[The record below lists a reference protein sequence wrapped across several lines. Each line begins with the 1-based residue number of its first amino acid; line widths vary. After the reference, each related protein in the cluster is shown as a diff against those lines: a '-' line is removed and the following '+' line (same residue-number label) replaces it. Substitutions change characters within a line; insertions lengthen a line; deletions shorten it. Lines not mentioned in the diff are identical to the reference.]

1 MNKKKKPVMDEERKV
16 RNISDYVFDCT
27 NRLRL
32 TADLLS
38 YIVKQKKDFVDVTG
52 NSMSIIVSMYDVY
65 SRDTIVVLG
74 NVVDGNNQTSS
85 LYTFVSYVKDEKKRA
100 RYTRRIDRLKKDL
113 NTVIQARGNK
123 VAHFNTKLNIHEK
136 GHFHINQM
144 IQIDPRLLKR
154 MAKRIDTLVWNIR
167 EDLDIEGSF
176 WCCRGDPLVQSF
188 QRLIGKKPKL

>member
-1 MNKKKKPVMDEERKV
+1 MNDERKN
-16 RNISDYVFDCT
+16 RNISDYIFDNT

-38 YIVKQKKDFVDVTG
+38 YLCKNKDDFVESNG
-52 NSMSIIVSMYDVY
+52 NSMPIIVSMYDVY
-65 SRDTIVVLG
+65 SRDSIIILG
-74 NVVDGNNQTSS
+74 NVVDGNTQTSS

-100 RYTRRIDRLKKDL
+100 RYTKRIDRLKKDL
-113 NTVIQARGNK
+113 NMVVQARGNK

-136 GHFHINQM
+136 GHFHVNQM

-154 MAKRIDTLVWNIR
+154 MAKRIDTLVWDIR
-167 EDLDIEGSF
+167 EDLEIEGSF
-176 WCCRGDPLVQSF
+176 WLSRGDPLAQSF

>member
-1 MNKKKKPVMDEERKV
+1 MNKKKKPLMDEKRKI
-16 RNISDYVFDCT
+16 RSISDYIFDCT

-38 YIVKQKKDFVDVTG
+38 YLGKNKGDFVESSE
-52 NSMSIIVSMYDVY
+52 NSMPIVVSMYDVY
-65 SRDTIVVLG
+65 SRDSIVVLG
-74 NVVDGNNQTSS
+74 NIVDDNKKASS
-85 LYTFVSYVKDEKKRA
+85 LYTFVSYVKDEKKRT
-100 RYTRRIDRLKKDL
+100 RYTRRIDKLKKDL
-113 NTVIQARGNK
+113 NMVVQARGNK

-136 GHFHINQM
+136 GHFHVNQL

-176 WCCRGDPLVQSF
+176 HWHRGDALVQSF